1 MKIGYTRVSTEEQ
14 NLDLQ
19 RNALR
24 KVGCRKILEDR
35 GVSGAAQ
42 QRPGLDDALAALKK
56 GDTLVVWKLDR
67 LGRSL
72 PHLIDIIRQLGE
84 RGCGFQSVTE
94 GMDTSTPAG
103 ELLFNI
109 VGSLAQFERAL
120 LIERTNA
127 GIAAARERGTVLGRK
142 HALTPEKLRAA
153 DRALSDGE
161 SVTSAARALGVDRA
175 TLYRALAKRDK
186 LKAAKAS

>member
-24 KVGCRKILEDR
+24 KVGCRKIFEDR

-42 QRPGLDDALAALKK
+42 QRPGLDDALSAMKK

-84 RGCGFQSVTE
+84 RDCGFQSTTE

-127 GIAAARERGTVLGRK
+127 GIAAARQRGTVLGRK

-161 SVTSAARALGVDRA
+161 SAARALGVDRA

-186 LKAAKAS
+186 LKATKAPY